1 MRYVIKKQ
9 KGLDI
14 FFFNAAFF
22 LKQSYKNL
30 CKAIPKGKGFARI
43 MFK

>member
-1 MRYVIKKQ
+1 MSLKNR
-9 KGLDI
+9 KGKI
-14 FFFNAAFF
+14 SFFFNAAFF